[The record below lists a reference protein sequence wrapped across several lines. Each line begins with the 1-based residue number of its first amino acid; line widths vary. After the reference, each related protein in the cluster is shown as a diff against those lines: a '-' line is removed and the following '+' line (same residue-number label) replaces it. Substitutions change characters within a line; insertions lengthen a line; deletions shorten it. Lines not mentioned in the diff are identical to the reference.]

1 MSRIE
6 DETFI
11 TQSGQMKDPGEVAVN
26 DATTTVKGL
35 VKQATFVADQGAL
48 TATAPAAL
56 TAAAAAGAA
65 PDAAEFDALLAD
77 VTALR
82 ATVAAVVTDAAATRT
97 KLNAALGAL
106 RAAANKPMATS

>member
-1 MSRIE
+1 MPRVE
-6 DETFI
+6 DETFL
-11 TQSGQMKDPGEVAVN
+11 TQSGMYADPGEVAVA

-65 PDAAEFDALLAD
+65 PDKAEFDALLAD

-82 ATVAAVVTDAAATRT
+82 TTLAAVVTDATAART

-106 RAAANKPMATS
+106 RSAANKPMATS